1 MAVVHDGSIYHLGGM
16 DGSGFNAVSMSW
28 LLAANGVWEE
38 IAPIPEPVGA
48 GAAAVVGG
56 MIYLAGGV
64 PSGTHVWIYDPADDS
79 WRAGPAMNERREHIA
94 AVSFEGK
101 LWVLGGR
108 WGNQMHQSVE
118 VFDPGTEEWSEGPP
132 MLEARSGFGATVI
145 GDRIVVAGGEVF
157 SPTKALAT
165 TEVLVEGRW
174 ESGPA
179 LPQPLHGVP
188 LVTVDDAIFVVGG
201 SVTAAEVDNPGE
213 VWSLRP

>member
-1 MAVVHDGSIYHLGGM
+1 
-16 DGSGFNAVSMSW
+16 
-28 LLAANGVWEE
+28 
-38 IAPIPEPVGA
+38 
-48 GAAAVVGG
+48 
-56 MIYLAGGV
+56 
-64 PSGTHVWIYDPADDS
+64 
-79 WRAGPAMNERREHIA
+79 
-94 AVSFEGK
+94 
-101 LWVLGGR
+101 
-108 WGNQMHQSVE
+108 MHQSVE
-118 VFDPGTEEWSEGPP
+118 VVDPSTEEWSEGPR